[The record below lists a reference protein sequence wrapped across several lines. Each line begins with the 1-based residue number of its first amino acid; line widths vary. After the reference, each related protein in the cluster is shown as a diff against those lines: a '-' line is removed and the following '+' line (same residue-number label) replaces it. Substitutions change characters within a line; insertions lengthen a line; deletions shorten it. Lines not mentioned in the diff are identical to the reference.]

1 MGTGEAGSGRPNIG
15 VSFTVIC
22 AVDKVDGAD
31 RLLVLFPTAPCC
43 PGNTAISGYSS
54 PVSRTGRMA
63 LPLKA
68 RV

>member
-1 MGTGEAGSGRPNIG
+1 MGTGQAGSGRTNIG

-22 AVDKVDGAD
+22 DVDKVDGAD
-31 RLLVLFPTAPCC
+31 RLSVLFSTAPCC
-43 PGNTAISGYSS
+43 PGNAAISGCSS

-63 LPLKA
+63 LPLNA